1 MALDVNNVV
10 SVTVNISPK
19 AASTRGFGQ
28 CLIIG
33 TSKVIPKEERIRYYS
48 SLTELGSDFTV
59 DTDEYK
65 IVGSQEADPFESKI
79 SNESPIA
86 KALLGHKVGDI
97 VSVESPNGSYEI
109 KVVAIG

>member
-33 TSKVIPKEERIRYYS
+33 TSNVIPKEERIRYYS
-48 SLTELGSDFTV
+48 SLTELGKMLDNPISKSGV
-59 DTDEYK
+59 NHRMKAIQKKAEEIRK
-65 IVGSQEADPFESKI
+65 SQI
-79 SNESPIA
+79 
-86 KALLGHKVGDI
+86 
-97 VSVESPNGSYEI
+97 
-109 KVVAIG
+109 

>member
-10 SVTVNISPK
+10 SVTVNVSPK

-33 TSKVIPKEERIRYYS
+33 TSNVIPKEERIRYYS

-65 IVGSQEADPFESKI
+65 MASVYFSQSPTPSEIAVGYWDNSQ
-79 SNESPIA
+79 
-86 KALLGHKVGDI
+86 LGTKSIIQGGLIEDV
-97 VSVESPNGSYEI
+97 
-109 KVVAIG
+109 K